1 MATAADS
8 TILNE
13 PVDTR
18 PIARRLAG
26 LRRSLRGWL
35 VARGLGTWLACVLG
49 MLMGSMILDRW
60 FRFDFSQRAI
70 LLVLM
75 TGVAAWLLWRFLLRP
90 LGQRVSDDA
99 LLLEIED
106 RHPQLAE
113 SLISGYQLQ
122 RDQAAGP
129 ASRSP
134 ELAAA
139 VIREA
144 VKRAGEVDFGSVLNR
159 PGGRINALR
168 LAAGG
173 LLAVALGIG
182 VLSGGFFKTWFRRN
196 LLLTADQ
203 WPRATV
209 LELMG
214 ATGGRIIVPRGLD
227 YRQLVEV
234 TAGSRVKIVDVD
246 LEIDQGGE
254 KSLQRMKPTGRQ
266 DGREHV
272 FVFHSIAEECRVRA
286 IGGDDVTAW
295 VDLVLVEPPAVESLA
310 LSVVPPAW
318 TGRPEAPLEGPGP
331 HAVIAGSRMNVTLA
345 ANKPLRSAIIARE
358 GQQIAMQSGQA
369 GSNLLT
375 ASLPDPDAG
384 DAAAQAGVAG
394 GQYALRL
401 TDELG
406 LLNIRDFGFEVRVR
420 ENQRPTVRASLLGIS
435 GLAVPNAH
443 VPVLWSAADDF
454 GIQSMAIDCR
464 WFDEATPA
472 GTKSVAVPGFQGG
485 PLVDECPESV
495 AVLEL
500 EPLGLQP
507 GQTLRF
513 QATAVDAAAPEAL
526 SGSGREF
533 LVRIVTEEE
542 LLSDLLRREIE
553 QRGVFQQA
561 YDRQLELNSQLKE
574 AVAALVAAEDQPRAA
589 RELES
594 RLLGMYRIQRT
605 IGTGCAAVGDR
616 FDEFL
621 VEVSNNRLDEQN
633 LALDPERTI
642 QSRFENEIIR
652 PIRQLDEVLVSD
664 AARRLDGMKRQIAEG
679 AGLNAAL
686 TETAAVQERI
696 LESMRAILAAMQSSE
711 NFQEAV
717 NRLLEIRRIEQNMR
731 KEIDKSGKAN
741 DDVFDPID
749 GDK

>member
-1 MATAADS
+1 MATTDS
-8 TILNE
+8 TIISG
-13 PVDTR
+13 PADTR

-26 LRRSLRGWL
+26 LRLRLRGWL
-35 VARGLGTWLACVLG
+35 IARGLGNWLVWVLG
-49 MLMGSMILDRW
+49 MLVVSMVLDRW
-60 FRFDFSQRAI
+60 FRFDLSQRAI
-70 LLVLM
+70 LLALM
-75 TGVAAWLLWRFLLRP
+75 AGAAAWLLWRFLFRP

-106 RHPQLAE
+106 RYPQLAE
-113 SLISGYQLQ
+113 ALISGFQFQ
-122 RDQAAGP
+122 RDQGAAS

-139 VIREA
+139 VIRDA
-144 VKRAGEVDFGSVLNR
+144 VRRAGEVDFGSVLNQ
-159 PGGRINALR
+159 PGGRINFIR
-168 LAAGG
+168 LVAGG

-182 VLSGGFFKTWFRRN
+182 VLSGGFLKTWFRRN
-196 LLLTADQ
+196 LQLAGDQ

-209 LELMG
+209 LE
-214 ATGGRIIVPRGLD
+214 IIGSVDGKIIIPRGLD

-234 TAGSRVKIVDVD
+234 TSGSRVKIADVD
-246 LEIDQGGE
+246 LEVDQGGE
-254 KSLQRMKPTGRQ
+254 KTLQRMKPTGRQ

-272 FVFHSIAEECRVRA
+272 LVFHSIAEECRIRA
-286 IGGDDVTAW
+286 LGGDDVTEW

-318 TGRPEAPLEGPGP
+318 TGRSESPLDGPGP
-331 HAVIAGSRMNVTLA
+331 YAVVSGSRLKVDLM
-345 ANKPLRSAIIARE
+345 ANKPLRSAGLSRDD
-358 GQQIAMQSGQA
+358 QRVAMQS
-369 GSNLLT
+369 SPDEPRRFL
-375 ASLPDPDAG
+375 ASLPDSAAG
-384 DAAAQAGVAG
+384 GEAVLAGVAG
-394 GQYALRL
+394 GQYMLRL
-401 TDELG
+401 TDDLG
-406 LLNIRDFGFEVRVR
+406 LANIREFGFEVRVR

-454 GIQSMAIDCR
+454 GIQSMALNCR
-464 WFDEATPA
+464 WFDETSPA
-472 GTKSVAVPGFQGG
+472 GSRIVPVDGFQGG
-485 PLVDECPESV
+485 PQVGDCPESV

-513 QATAVDAAAPEAL
+513 QAMATDAALPEPL

-533 LVRIVTEEE
+533 LIRIVTEEE

-574 AVAALVAAEDQPRAA
+574 AVAALSAAADRPRAE

-594 RLLGMYRIQRT
+594 RLLGLYRTQRT
-605 IGTGCAAVGDR
+605 IGTSCSAVGDR

-621 VEVSNNRLDEQN
+621 VEVANNRLDEQN

-642 QSRFENEIIR
+642 QSRFENEIIQ
-652 PIRQLDEVLVSD
+652 PIRQLDEILVSD
-664 AARRLDGMKRQIAEG
+664 AARQLDAMKRLVADSV
-679 AGLNAAL
+679 AL
-686 TETAAVQERI
+686 DTAVTGTAAIQEQI
-696 LESMRAILAAMQSSE
+696 LESMRTILAAMQSSE

-731 KEIDKSGKAN
+731 KEIEKSGGAN